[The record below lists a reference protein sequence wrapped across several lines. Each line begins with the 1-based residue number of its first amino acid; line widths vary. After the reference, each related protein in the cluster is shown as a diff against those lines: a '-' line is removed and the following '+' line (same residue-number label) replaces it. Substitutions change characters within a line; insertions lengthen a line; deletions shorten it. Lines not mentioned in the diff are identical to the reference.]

1 MFSSPRYG
9 AVTRPIPARLAP
21 ALLTVAATLLL
32 GAAELPFAPRW
43 RWFESEALLP
53 VTGLVFAGAAGLLA
67 CHLAQLSA
75 ALRPT
80 LSSTTLPA
88 ALAAAA
94 LPGVSPAALLVPLA
108 LAVHAAL
115 RRADARLATAAAGLG
130 IALATAALWL
140 PDPALHLAGA
150 LAMLGA
156 AALEVRRAANPAD
169 NDNVRDEP
177 PAFWSLPQDPSRAR
191 QPQRTSSPVLGE

>member
-32 GAAELPFAPRW
+32 GAADLPFAPRW

-53 VTGLVFAGAAGLLA
+53 VTGIVFASVAGLLA

-80 LSSTTLPA
+80 MSSAAFPA

-94 LPGVSPAALLVPLA
+94 LPGVGPAALLVPLA
-108 LAVHAAL
+108 IAVHAAL
-115 RRADARLATAAAGLG
+115 RRPDARLATAVAGLG
-130 IALATAALWL
+130 IALAAAALWL

-150 LAMLGA
+150 LAMLVA
-156 AALEVRRAANPAD
+156 AALEVRRAARPAG
-169 NDNVRDEP
+169 NDNVRAEP
-177 PAFWSLPQDPSRAR
+177 PVFWRLPEDPSRAR
-191 QPQRTSSPVLGE
+191 QPRRTSSPVLGE